1 MGGRTKEKN
10 RERERRE
17 CGILEG
23 EEREERNRENGKERH
38 IREERED
45 TGTGERE
52 DRI

>member
-23 EEREERNRENGKERH
+23 EEREEKKKE
-38 IREERED
+38 IEKMERRD
-45 TGTGERE
+45 
-52 DRI
+52 I